1 MNPTG
6 LCSQNYNLFCVCA
19 IQVIND
25 LPPSTSVLPTT
36 VTTSVQTTGAPTSSS
51 STIQADTFII
61 LPTTQPSY
69 LPDSNLTGSSLTGS
83 SSSSSETPSNSM
95 HSDVGGPNVSQ
106 KPPLNTDSSTSSS
119 GDFTSIAIGA
129 GMTVLVLLMITC
141 AITLVCRRR
150 KRLTVTIT
158 DHCSSTLQHQRQD
171 ENAGP
176 CDHLTQDDCAPMGT
190 QTGDTYTALQTMTCL
205 PPSEYAGVGETS
217 TGIPDG
223 DDAYVTMTG
232 WATTHSET
240 QLAPSGENEAYY
252 CSTDEFTDG
261 GHTVA
266 SSSTGTTPAIEVV
279 SNVEYAN
286 TASVLMTSCSVD
298 KAGVLNEGTSAAHS
312 ADQGIQS
319 PAQHTASSQLPPASN
334 LVIYANRSASDE
346 TQLNSGKSDR
356 ETGGEFY
363 QSLQAP
369 LDDQVYM
376 KLNPPGHMA

>member
-1 MNPTG
+1 MAT
-6 LCSQNYNLFCVCA
+6 
-19 IQVIND
+19 
-25 LPPSTSVLPTT
+25 TVLITMPTT
-36 VTTSVQTTGAPTSSS
+36 MPTSSPTAP
-51 STIQADTFII
+51 STTIPATT
-61 LPTTQPSY
+61 LTTTLATTSTTPPTTIPTPTAMSITTMTTTLSAVIVLRTTLKVSVSPSS
-69 LPDSNLTGSSLTGS
+69 LPDPAS
-83 SSSSSETPSNSM
+83 
-95 HSDVGGPNVSQ
+95 
-106 KPPLNTDSSTSSS
+106 TDSSTSSS